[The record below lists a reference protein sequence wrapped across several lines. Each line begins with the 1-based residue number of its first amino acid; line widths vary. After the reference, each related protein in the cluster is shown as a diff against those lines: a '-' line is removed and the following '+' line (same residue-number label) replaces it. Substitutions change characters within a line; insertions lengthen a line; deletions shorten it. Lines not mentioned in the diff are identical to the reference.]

1 MDSDNQQLVRDF
13 LKGQNLEQVG
23 RIDEALELYER
34 AVSESFDAAGPYDRL
49 IFIYQQRR
57 QLRDLIRV
65 AEASLRSVQ
74 TYPEKR
80 TWYEKQIESAQEQLR
95 SAPEPR

>member
-1 MDSDNQQLVRDF
+1 MDSDNQELVRDF

-23 RIDEALELYER
+23 RIDEAVELYER

-80 TWYEKQIESAQEQLR
+80 TWYGKQIESAQEQLR